1 MSYSDNT
8 KESLGDRMRRKSVTS
23 AASQTNADQ
32 LISTEGSE
40 MTNVLE
46 GDLSEKPISWL
57 LMAAQH
63 YEVTGRL
70 QVGLAACSVIVQFG
84 LGRAV
89 HAQSPFCSGPEAIM
103 DLFIWKDGRVRFE
116 SGRQPESVTVQETI
130 EELIRRG
137 EAYVG
142 NLAFLEQHAI
152 GELSFLVRPPAR
164 HAVGEVERRL
174 KKGQPIDTTMQMEFY
189 SNIYGTRNLKDTAEK
204 LALTPSQWVSITAN
218 LLQLGIFL
226 TPDGRSIQTVEPDTP
241 DPTPTAEY
249 QALRL
254 QQAAAKPQ
262 NIANLWHTKAT
273 VNEPEQPVQPD
284 LQTQLQDQQSVPA
297 AKPVQPIVSDVTIT
311 PASMFKMGVPNHIIT
326 LDAAD
331 QNSVMMML
339 SEPDTGILKFEALQF
354 FIAREFARA
363 CRFKTL
369 LTLVL
374 FSIRCAGGEGQK
386 APQEVRILVTGAVSR
401 IKRDVDMFGHFGK
414 QAFGLLLPN
423 VDSNQACLLVDRIN
437 SDLLHLTPDLRQYNV
452 SLHFGLASVPQDTS
466 EVNGLV
472 KAAQVAM
479 FHATSNNLLR
489 TEAQQ
494 LRQ

>member
-23 AASQTNADQ
+23 AAAQTNADQ

-40 MTNVLE
+40 MTKVLE

-70 QVGLAACSVIVQFG
+70 QVGLAACNVIVQFG

-130 EELIRRG
+130 EDLIRRG
-137 EAYVG
+137 EAYASS
-142 NLAFLEQHAI
+142 LAFLEQHGI

-164 HAVGEVERRL
+164 HAVGEIERRL

-204 LALTPSQWVSITAN
+204 LGLTPSQWVSISAN

-241 DPTPTAEY
+241 DPIPTAEY

-254 QQAAAKPQ
+254 QQVAAKPQ

-273 VNEPEQPVQPD
+273 VNAPEQPVQPD
-284 LQTQLQDQQSVPA
+284 RQAQPVQADQL
-297 AKPVQPIVSDVTIT
+297 VQPIVSDVTIT
-311 PASMFKMGVPNHIIT
+311 PTSMFKMGVPNHIIT

-339 SEPDTGILKFEALQF
+339 SEPDTAILKFEALQF

-374 FSIRCAGGEGQK
+374 FSIRCGGGEGQK
-386 APQEVRILVTGAVSR
+386 VPDEVVILVTGTVSR

-423 VDSNQACLLVDRIN
+423 VDSNQACLLVDRIS
-437 SDLLHLTPDLRQYNV
+437 SDLLQLTPDLRQYNV

-466 EVNGLV
+466 DVNGLV

-479 FHATSNNLLR
+479 FHATSNNLLK
-489 TEAQQ
+489 TQAQQ